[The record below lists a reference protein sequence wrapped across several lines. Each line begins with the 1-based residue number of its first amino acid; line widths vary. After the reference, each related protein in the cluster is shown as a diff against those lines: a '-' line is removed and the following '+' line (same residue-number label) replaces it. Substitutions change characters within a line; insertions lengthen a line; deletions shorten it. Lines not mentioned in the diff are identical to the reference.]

1 MGRATASND
10 VFRAIADST
19 RREILI
25 CLGAGQRTVKELSDS
40 FAISDPAVSQHLR
53 VLREVGLV
61 HATKQVRTRV
71 YHLDPVGLKTV
82 FDWVSHFHTFWD
94 VKVDA
99 LEEQLARKCKKT
111 NTKGKH

>member
-1 MGRATASND
+1 MGRVAASND

-53 VLREVGLV
+53 VLRDVGLV
-61 HATKQVRTRV
+61 HATKHGRTRI
-71 YHLDPVGLKTV
+71 YHLDADGLRNV

-94 VKVDA
+94 VKLDA
-99 LEEQLARKCKKT
+99 LEEHLERKSKKT
-111 NTKGKH
+111 KTKGKY